1 MRFRAS
7 LRTCG
12 DASPQDARDP
22 QGETNGRNISGSAQ
36 CSVAR
41 KRSSSGASH
50 PLQDYRTC
58 TVRQSGTK
66 PQRPTQHISWSA
78 RRRTS
83 GTDTIPESSMSL
95 WETLRRSVSQR
106 LIELSGTVSVLEVAL
121 REDVE
126 DGGLRCSQ
134 GQSISFSACSPC
146 LIRYGSC
153 RPLPPGSLA
162 RTAAAGKNSAY
173 VKWQCL
179 RSAPNARSFLASRA
193 SLRNAGHKNHLRE
206 DWLALQPVYIRQLAD
221 RIGKH
226 FGGVFADCPQVSEV
240 CSRST

>member
-36 CSVAR
+36 CSVAQ

-58 TVRQSGTK
+58 KVRQSGTK

-126 DGGLRCSQ
+126 DGGLHCSQ

-146 LIRYGSC
+146 LIRSGSC

-162 RTAAAGKNSAY
+162 RTAAAGK
-173 VKWQCL
+173 V
-179 RSAPNARSFLASRA
+179 P
-193 SLRNAGHKNHLRE
+193 
-206 DWLALQPVYIRQLAD
+206 P
-221 RIGKH
+221 
-226 FGGVFADCPQVSEV
+226 PM
-240 CSRST
+240 